1 MKRKTRKEKQ
11 KIYQEK
17 YSNIPQDYDQRL
29 EYIIDK
35 YNISEKQFSDI
46 IFRKRNM
53 EQNLEFLDFKLI
65 LYEIPEGTP
74 RHRYRIINKSNYMNA
89 AIHMPSY
96 VHVYQPNAKEDNV
109 FMKRLV
115 DEELNNLNVFIQTP
129 CTIEINNYFPMPSN
143 YNSSDILISEYGLNW
158 AAKKPDW
165 DNIGKKYSDM
175 YNNNIWLDDKLV
187 ISGTTNKF
195 YSVLPR
201 VEIDIHYFNVVPMIQ
216 DYKLIKNQKGYND
229 KHPIQYLDK
238 QGNIKGE
245 INYE

>member
-11 KIYQEK
+11 KIYDEK
-17 YSNIPQDYDQRL
+17 YNNIPRDYIDRL
-29 EYIIDK
+29 DYIINK
-35 YNISEKQFSDI
+35 YDISEKQFSDI
-46 IFRKRNM
+46 IYRKRNM
-53 EQNLEFLDFKLI
+53 EYNLNFLDFKLI

-89 AIHMPSY
+89 AISMPNY
-96 VHVYQPNAKEDNV
+96 VHVYQPNAKEDSI

-115 DEELNNLNVFIQTP
+115 DEELNNLNIFIQTP
-129 CTIEINNYFPMPSN
+129 CIIEINNYFPMPSN
-143 YNSSDILISEYGLNW
+143 YNPSDILISEYGLNW

-195 YSVLPR
+195 YSIL
-201 VEIDIHYFNVVPMIQ
+201 
-216 DYKLIKNQKGYND
+216 
-229 KHPIQYLDK
+229 
-238 QGNIKGE
+238 
-245 INYE
+245 